1 MSTTILRIDSSA
13 RHEASKTRD
22 LADQIIS
29 QLRGDGEGRGEVTVI
44 HRDVSD
50 GLPMV
55 NEAWTKAA
63 YMSPDDRSAEQQAA
77 LQLSDTLVAELK
89 EADVLVLASPIYN
102 FTVPAAL
109 KSWFDQVARANVTFK
124 YTEKGPEGLLKNKR
138 AVVAIA
144 SGGTEVGSDADY
156 CSPYIKHFLG
166 FLGIEDVTVVAA
178 DQLMGPAAD
187 KAMKAAEK
195 KIKKLDPVS

>member
-63 YMSPDDRSAEQQAA
+63 YMSPDDRSAEQEAA

>member
-22 LADQIIS
+22 MADMIVK
-29 QLRGDGEGRGEVTVI
+29 QLRGTGEDRGEVTVI

-55 NEAWTKAA
+55 NETWTAAA
-63 YMSPDDRSAEQQAA
+63 YMSPGDRSAEQQAA
-77 LQLSDTLVAELK
+77 LDLSDTLVAELK

-109 KSWFDQVARANVTFK
+109 KSWFDQVARANVTFE
-124 YTEKGPEGLLKNKR
+124 YTESGPKGLLENKR
-138 AVVAIA
+138 AIVAIA

-156 CSPYIKHFLG
+156 CSPYIRHFLG

-195 KIKKLDPVS
+195 KIGKLEPVS